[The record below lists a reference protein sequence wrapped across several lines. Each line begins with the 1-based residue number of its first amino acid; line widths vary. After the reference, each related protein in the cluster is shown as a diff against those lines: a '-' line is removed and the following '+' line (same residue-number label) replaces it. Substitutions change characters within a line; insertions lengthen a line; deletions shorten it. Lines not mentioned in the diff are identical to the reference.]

1 MEKDR
6 ERSKEIINK
15 IKEMEHQG
23 YHYEAAEASFE
34 LLVREALG
42 ELNPLFS
49 LQHFK
54 VITEKVGAGWNNTEA
69 VVKLKVNGEVVH
81 TAADGNGPVNAL
93 DHALRK
99 ALEQYF
105 PILKQMYL
113 ADYKVRVLD
122 EANATASKV
131 RVLIESSDGK
141 EKWSTIGVSSNIIEA
156 SWHALVD
163 SFRYYLM
170 KNEDKLTAQ
179 QLQAQAAEK

>member
-1 MEKDR
+1 MDKHR

-23 YHYEAAEASFE
+23 YQYEAAEASFE
-34 LLVREALG
+34 LLVKEALG
-42 ELNPLFS
+42 ELNQYFS

-54 VITEKVGAGWNNTEA
+54 VLTEKVGSGWVNTEA
-69 VVKLKVNGEVVH
+69 VVKLRINQEVVH
-81 TAADGNGPVNAL
+81 TAAEGNGPVNAL

-105 PILKQMYL
+105 PILKKMYL
-113 ADYKVRVLD
+113 SDYKVRVLD

-141 EKWSTIGVSSNIIEA
+141 EKWSTIGVSTNIIEA
-156 SWHALVD
+156 SWHALID

-170 KNEDKLTAQ
+170 KHEDEMEMPAA
-179 QLQAQAAEK
+179 QLQAMEK